1 MRHKSRKPKLIKLYG
16 IMCHAKK
23 WEKVGNCNTEV
34 GKKLKLQINHLENT
48 INNLKENELNNQS

>member
-1 MRHKSRKPKLIKLYG
+1 
-16 IMCHAKK
+16 MCHAKK